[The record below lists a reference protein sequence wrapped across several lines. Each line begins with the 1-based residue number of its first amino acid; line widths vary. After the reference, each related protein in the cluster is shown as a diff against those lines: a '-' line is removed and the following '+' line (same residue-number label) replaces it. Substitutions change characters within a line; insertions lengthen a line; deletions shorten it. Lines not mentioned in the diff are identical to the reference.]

1 MMNKKIN
8 TRIVP
13 RDKIVKITK
22 EKDVWHF
29 L

>member
-1 MMNKKIN
+1 MVNKKIN
-8 TRIVP
+8 IRIVP

-22 EKDVWHF
+22 EKDVWRF